1 MDSKSDFRHLFPTGI
16 KDQADVSMQSGRT
29 GTASQ
34 GPKVTFCFLNMGPE
48 PFLSSSSNIQRE
60 MPELSKAPNLC
71 WMTSLLWLQ
80 YIIPTFREIFLW
92 ISWLCDFSLMWL
104 FPEHLWIH
112 FAVCLGF
119 FEWCKISYPILKIS
133 SGTPGRK
140 KKKILQFCQ

>member
-1 MDSKSDFRHLFPTGI
+1 MAKSRKCSFIKQRSIFKLEIVSKRKNKISQGKCSMDSKSGFRHLFPTGI
-16 KDQADVSMQSGRT
+16 KDQADVTMQSGHT

-71 WMTSLLWLQ
+71 WMTSLLWLG
-80 YIIPTFREIFLW
+80 YVIPTFREIFLW

-104 FPEHLWIH
+104 FPEHL
-112 FAVCLGF
+112 
-119 FEWCKISYPILKIS
+119 
-133 SGTPGRK
+133 
-140 KKKILQFCQ
+140 